1 MYIVLLEFSER
12 WGLLQKNPFCE
23 GGTCMDILCSYTFS
37 SKFREPSRRASSQKQ
52 RVVNQLQISLQF
64 LSSLADLKNH
74 IRYTIVNQCF
84 LPMAVNC

>member
-1 MYIVLLEFSER
+1 MREVHVWIFYVATHFPLNLESHQEE
-12 WGLLQKNPFCE
+12 LALK
-23 GGTCMDILCSYTFS
+23 
-37 SKFREPSRRASSQKQ
+37 KK

-64 LSSLADLKNH
+64 LSSLDDLKSH